1 MYSYNLQHD
10 ASYISN
16 FFGTDGGTK
25 SDEFSENYIKIF
37 YDRYGCIYARKYE
50 GQIV

>member
-25 SDEFSENYIKIF
+25 SDEFSEKFQSFKMNWVNLITYLML
-37 YDRYGCIYARKYE
+37 
-50 GQIV
+50 Q